1 MVDLP
6 TLAMAAGRKRSSLV
20 LLLFA
25 VPFLFWTAQARTL
38 KDDRTIRVRLL
49 SNHNPRTLTVEATG
63 GGVALFAGDYQTPL
77 YELGP
82 NEKVAI
88 STGHEELNLEAGGGR
103 LHALSLRIEPE
114 EGAAFTLQVTEG
126 KPLDQPV
133 TYEGSLHVQPVSGS
147 DVLRLVNRVALEDY
161 VASVLSSEYGLDDW
175 EGTKAMAVAIRT
187 YALRSSGKF
196 GTAYD
201 HVDQVL
207 SQRYEGKRRI
217 TERSRKAVRQTWG
230 EVLTY
235 DGELIEAVYF
245 SSSGGHTA
253 NNEAV
258 WEGNAVPYL
267 RGRDDPYDSV
277 SPHSEWRQ
285 RISRPRLL
293 GMLSDYFETR
303 ITGFYINDRSA
314 DGRVRSIVLLQA
326 NGSERRIQSNR
337 FRLMV
342 NRHFGSGTL
351 KSTYFEARRSGSRYV
366 FEGQGFGHG
375 VGLSQWGAHGQAL
388 QGQSYRDILSY
399 YYTGVRIRQLGNLD
413 APAQEPPSSPPVAA
427 TPPPPSQPE
436 SEVASS
442 PASQD
447 STSDVPAAP
456 PQGTTPP
463 VEARADE
470 PGTVVEGKPADSPQ
484 EPERFG
490 W

>member
-1 MVDLP
+1 M
-6 TLAMAAGRKRSSLV
+6 
-20 LLLFA
+20 LLLSVA
-25 VPFLFWTAQARTL
+25 PLLWAAQARAL

-49 SNHNPRTLTVEATG
+49 SNHNPRTLTVKATG
-63 GGVALFAGDYQTPL
+63 GAVALFAGDYQTPL
-77 YELGP
+77 YKLDPDEQ
-82 NEKVAI
+82 VVI
-88 STGHEELNLEAGGGR
+88 STGYEELTLQSDQGR

-114 EGAAFTLQVTEG
+114 EKAAFTLQVTEG
-126 KPLDQPV
+126 KPLDQPI

-147 DVLRLVNRVALEDY
+147 GVLRLINHVALEDY

-187 YALRSSGKF
+187 YALHSSGKF
-196 GTAYD
+196 GEAYD

-207 SQRYEGKRRI
+207 SQRYEGERRI
-217 TERSRKAVRQTWG
+217 TERSREAVRETRG

-253 NNEAV
+253 DNEAV
-258 WEGNAVPYL
+258 WEGEALPYL
-267 RGRDDPYDSV
+267 RGRPDPYDSV

-293 GMLSDYFETR
+293 GMLSDYFETQ

-314 DGRVRSIVLLQA
+314 DGRVHSIILIEG

-337 FRLMV
+337 FRLIV
-342 NRHFGSGTL
+342 NRHFGTSTL
-351 KSTYFEARRSGSRYV
+351 KSTFFEAQREGSRYV
-366 FEGQGFGHG
+366 FEGKGFGHG

-388 QGQSYRDILSY
+388 QERTYRDILSY

-413 APAQEPPSSPPVAA
+413 EPPQEEEPPSSPPVAA
-427 TPPPPSQPE
+427 TPTSSSQPE
-436 SEVASS
+436 SEVASP
-442 PASQD
+442 PAPRE
-447 STSDVPAAP
+447 STSNVPAAS
-456 PQGTTPP
+456 PQTTAPSA
-463 VEARADE
+463 EARPKE
-470 PGTVVEGKPADSPQ
+470 SSEVVESDPADPPQ

>member
-6 TLAMAAGRKRSSLV
+6 SLAMTAGRKQGTLA
-20 LLLFA
+20 LLLF
-25 VPFLFWTAQARTL
+25 VIPFLWTAQARPL
-38 KDDRTIRVRLL
+38 EDDHTIRVRLL
-49 SNHNPRTLTVEATG
+49 SSHHPRTLTVEATG
-63 GGVALFAGDYQTPL
+63 GAVALFAGDYQTPL
-77 YELGP
+77 YKLGP
-82 NEKVAI
+82 DEQVTI
-88 STGHEELNLEAGGGR
+88 STGHEELDLQAGDGR
-103 LHALSLRIEPE
+103 LHALSVRIKPE

-147 DVLRLVNRVALEDY
+147 EVLRLVNHVALEDY

-196 GTAYD
+196 GAAYD

-217 TERSRKAVRQTWG
+217 TERSRRAARQTRG

-253 NNEAV
+253 DNEAV
-258 WEGNAVPYL
+258 WEGNSVPYL

-285 RISRPRLL
+285 RLSRPRLL
-293 GMLSDYFETR
+293 SMLSDYFETR
-303 ITGFYINDRSA
+303 IAGFYINDRSA
-314 DGRVRSIVLLQA
+314 DGRVRSIILLRA

-337 FRLMV
+337 FRLIV
-342 NRHFGSGTL
+342 NRHFGSMTL
-351 KSTYFEARRSGSRYV
+351 KSTYFEARRAGSEYV
-366 FEGQGFGHG
+366 FEGKGFGHG

-388 QGQSYRDILSY
+388 QGRSYRDILSY

-413 APAQEPPSSPPVAA
+413 EPAQEPPPAPPVAA
-427 TPPPPSQPE
+427 TPSASSQPE

-442 PASQD
+442 PAPQD
-447 STSDVPAAP
+447 STSNAPAPP
-456 PQGTTPP
+456 PQGTAPP
-463 VEARADE
+463 AEDRTE
-470 PGTVVEGKPADSPQ
+470 ESGTVVEGKPADSPQ